1 MGSPEFKLGLFAR
14 TFLLLALLMLASLAA
29 WLHVFWTLER
39 EPRAVQTAEQIV
51 RAVQLT
57 EAASTALAPDDRAA
71 LLDVINA
78 QTDLQFLPA
87 HQASTLVALPDNAD
101 WRAVATRVQTRL
113 GNDTKLAALD
123 PFDGHV
129 WVQLSDKQWL
139 GVQVQPVNLTTG
151 PEWVSWIA
159 AAALLS
165 MVGAAVAVGYLNSP
179 LSRLSRAAQQLSQ
192 GQTPDPL
199 PETGPQELR
208 QLNASFNRMVSEL
221 QQAETDRT
229 LMLAGISHDLRTPL
243 ARMRLEVEMSPMTD
257 EQRRAID
264 EDLSQIDQTIG
275 QLLQYAKPASD
286 LPARAVNLLDAI
298 EDVVR
303 QVQPSLDGPQDILQ
317 WRSRISAYCF
327 IDREDFS
334 RCLTNLLENAR
345 RYGRSVDGT
354 LAIDIVVQSRADRL
368 HIDVRDRGPGIATE
382 DIERL
387 LRPFSRGEAARTGG
401 SGAGLG
407 LAIVERLLARASGR
421 LRLLPRQAGGLIAR
435 MDLPRAKRPSGRS
448 GSHHPSNPRFTNLK
462 SGKLAHKKTHAPR

>member
-1 MGSPEFKLGLFAR
+1 MVNADFKLGLFAR

-39 EPRAVQTAEQIV
+39 EPRAAQIADQIV

-57 EAASTALAPDDRAA
+57 EASRTVVQPDAQQT
-71 LLDVINA
+71 LLDAITT
-78 QTDLQFLPA
+78 QTDLTLLPP
-87 HQASTLVALPDNAD
+87 SPSPKLGNVPDDAD
-101 WRAVATRVQTRL
+101 WRAVIALVKAKL
-113 GNDTKLAALD
+113 GNDIQLAATE
-123 PFDGHV
+123 PFEGQV
-129 WVQLSDKQWL
+129 WVQLPDQYWL
-139 GVQVQPVNLTTG
+139 GIQVQPMSLSSA

-192 GQTPDPL
+192 GKTPDPL
-199 PETGPQELR
+199 PETGPQEIQ

-221 QQAETDRT
+221 QQAEADRN

-243 ARMRLEVEMSPMTD
+243 ARMRLEVEMSAMSD

-275 QLLQYAKPASD
+275 QLLQYAKPASE
-286 LPARAVNLLDAI
+286 LPARPVNLLDVVQ
-298 EDVVR
+298 DVIR
-303 QVQPSLDGPQDILQ
+303 QVQPMLTNKQDMLQ
-317 WRSRISAYCF
+317 YRARTSAYCV

-334 RCLTNLLENAR
+334 RCVTNLVENAR
-345 RYGRSVDGT
+345 RYGKSLDGT
-354 LAIDIVVQSRADRL
+354 VAIEVVVQSRGDRL
-368 HIDVRDRGPGIATE
+368 HIDVRDRGPGIASQ

-401 SGAGLG
+401 AGSGLG
-407 LAIVERLLARASGR
+407 LAIVERLLARAGGR
-421 LRLLPRQAGGLIAR
+421 LRLLPREAGGLIAR
-435 MDLPRAKRPSGRS
+435 MDLPRAKRPRGRRTSSPSKQASTIKQSG
-448 GSHHPSNPRFTNLK
+448 
-462 SGKLAHKKTHAPR
+462 

>member
-1 MGSPEFKLGLFAR
+1 MVNAEFKLGLFAR

-39 EPRAVQTAEQIV
+39 EPRAAQIADQIV

-57 EAASTALAPDDRAA
+57 QATREFVQADAQRTLLEAITT
-71 LLDVINA
+71 
-78 QTDLQFLPA
+78 QTDLKLLGPSESQNLGN
-87 HQASTLVALPDNAD
+87 VPDDAD
-101 WRAVATRVQTRL
+101 WRTVIALVQAKL
-113 GNDTKLAALD
+113 GSDTKLAATE
-123 PFDGHV
+123 PFTGLV
-129 WVQLSDKQWL
+129 WVQLPDEHWL
-139 GVQVQPVNLTTG
+139 GIQAQPMSLSTA

-199 PETGPQELR
+199 PEAGPQEIQ

-221 QQAETDRT
+221 QQAEADRN

-243 ARMRLEVEMSPMTD
+243 ARMRLEVEMSAMSE

-275 QLLQYAKPASD
+275 QLLQYAKPASN
-286 LPARAVNLLDAI
+286 PPSKPVNLLDAI
-298 EDVVR
+298 EDVIR
-303 QVQPSLDGPQDILQ
+303 QVQPMLAGSQDILQ
-317 WRSRISAYCF
+317 YRSRTSAYCM

-334 RCLTNLLENAR
+334 RCVTNLVENAR
-345 RYGRSVDGT
+345 RYGKSIDGSV
-354 LAIDIVVQSRADRL
+354 AIEIVVQSRGDRL
-368 HIDVRDRGPGIATE
+368 HIDVRDRGPGIASQ

-387 LRPFSRGEAARTGG
+387 LRPFSRGETARTGG
-401 SGAGLG
+401 AGSGLG
-407 LAIVERLLARASGR
+407 LAIVERLLARAGGR
-421 LRLLPRQAGGLIAR
+421 LRLLPREAGGLTAR
-435 MDLPRAKRPSGRS
+435 IDLPRAKRPRQHRTGGQSKQAVAVK
-448 GSHHPSNPRFTNLK
+448 HN
-462 SGKLAHKKTHAPR
+462 A